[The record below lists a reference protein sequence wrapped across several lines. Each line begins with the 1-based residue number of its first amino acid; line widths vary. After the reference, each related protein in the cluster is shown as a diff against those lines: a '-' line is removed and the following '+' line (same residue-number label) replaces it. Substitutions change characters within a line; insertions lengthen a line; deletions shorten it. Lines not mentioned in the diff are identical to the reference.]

1 VKPFQLG
8 LSLIPVVI
16 IVIGLIGWVVTL
28 RGNIDSAL
36 GSIQELQEAQYDD
49 TDLVERVQDLA
60 IQAEESMTKVM
71 WVMEEYGPAIE
82 SIRDRELDT
91 EMADRVADIVT
102 RQAVVE
108 NEMRQIM
115 SDHSGFADVLYQL
128 GESGLIETKGYPLAR
143 GILPGGGMPT
153 IRERMAD
160 RLAGQRYYQCRIH
173 QAVGPGLS
181 GGIRRPAHPV
191 HLRTRARMFQRSGR
205 RTSYSGRAG
214 PYPLA

>member
-1 VKPFQLG
+1 VKPLQLG
-8 LSLIPVVI
+8 LSLIPVAI

-36 GSIQELQEAQYDD
+36 ESIRELQESQYDD
-49 TDLVERVQDLA
+49 TGLVERIQDLA

-115 SDHSGFADVLYQL
+115 SDHEGFADVLYEL
-128 GESGLIETKGYPLAR
+128 GESGLIE
-143 GILPGGGMPT
+143 
-153 IRERMAD
+153 
-160 RLAGQRYYQCRIH
+160 
-173 QAVGPGLS
+173 
-181 GGIRRPAHPV
+181 RR
-191 HLRTRARMFQRSGR
+191 QYGN
-205 RTSYSGRAG
+205 YK
-214 PYPLA
+214 